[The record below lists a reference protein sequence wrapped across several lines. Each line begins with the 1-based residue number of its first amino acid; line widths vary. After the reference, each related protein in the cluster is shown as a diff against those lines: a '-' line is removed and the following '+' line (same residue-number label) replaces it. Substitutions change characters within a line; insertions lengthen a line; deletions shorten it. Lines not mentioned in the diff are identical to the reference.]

1 MNKIG
6 NLNFGQQVVPIK
18 SEKAITN
25 EEKSQLVEV
34 KNILDEKMGKDVVNF
49 NIKDDKSIDVVINH
63 PDPKVEKAIAEKM
76 KELAAASNPVAKD
89 KKAATAPAPKAPTGQ
104 KLNMVG

>member
-18 SEKAITN
+18 SEKPITN

-49 NIKDDKSIDVVINH
+49 SIKDDKSIDVVINH

-76 KELAAASNPVAKD
+76 KDLAAASNPVAKD
-89 KKAATAPAPKAPTGQ
+89 KKA
-104 KLNMVG
+104 